1 MNDSDYAMIFT
12 TSIHS
17 ISNTLKNLWI
27 LSYFNSSYIQTIYND
42 KEESIHNTFIA
53 YVEPLLDNINH
64 PTLAEEQ
71 KLNLDAATYEKQLDA
86 KVNKTLDKNK
96 FIVMMTKST
105 VQ

>member
-1 MNDSDYAMIFT
+1 MAMNDSDYAMIFT
-12 TSIHS
+12 TAIHS

-64 PTLAEEQ
+64 TELVQEL
-71 KLNLDAATYEKQLDA
+71 KINLYAAAY
-86 KVNKTLDKNK
+86 
-96 FIVMMTKST
+96 
-105 VQ
+105 